1 MTFKS
6 IIDEIENNLKKIL
19 DDMSIFNVK
28 FSVEPAKPGFGDVSS
43 NVSFLLSKQLKKS
56 PKDIAEIISKKY
68 MHFSKMLVLKSEAH
82 LSGYLNFY
90 ADWTKLSQLIIS
102 ESYLDTFGDVDVGHN
117 STIVIEHTSVNP
129 NKALHIGHIRNII
142 IGDTVSRILEKANYN
157 VNVLNYIDDSGLQ
170 VADII
175 VGFKHF
181 GFSLEP
187 PNDKKFDHY
196 CGDDVYVKTTEKYDA
211 DPSLEEIRKSVLKEL
226 EDGTSE
232 TAKFADKITKRVL
245 SSQLETCWNLG
256 VFYDCLNFES
266 QIIRSGLWSKIF
278 EKLKEMNLIEFEN
291 DGKNAGCWVIRG
303 EDKEEDKVIV
313 RSNGTATYIAKDI
326 PYAAWKLGLLEDP
339 FNYEKYEKE
348 QPNSRI
354 LWQTTLDE
362 SIFPS
367 QKFTGEKVITI
378 IDSRQAR
385 LQKIITTLM
394 GKLKSVLFL
403 KLTVLCSECL
413 KKSYIPNPSGKRF
426 DECDLSAEKCP
437 NCNFI
442 GKLTSFPDPLA
453 DLMAD
458 AYAHLGYES
467 VTLSSETAKTIGLD
481 TGGKQAQMSG
491 RKGLYVNADSVYDLL
506 KEKTMEETQKRHS
519 EMDISEIETIAH
531 SVSVGTLRYEMI
543 KQDLDKIITF
553 DLTKS
558 LSLEGDTSTYI
569 QYSHARASRIL
580 EKSEYASSI
589 DVDFSLLSK
598 KSELE
603 LVKIIGLFGIN
614 VMDAANNLSPKVIAR
629 YCHDL
634 AVSFNSFYE
643 HVKVLGIGDEK
654 LEKSRL
660 CLVNSFKMT
669 LVKSLNLL
677 GITASDRM

>member
-6 IIDEIENNLKKIL
+6 IIDEIENNLNKIL
-19 DDMSIFNVK
+19 DDMSISDVK

-56 PKDIAEIISKKY
+56 PKDIAEIISEKY
-68 MHFSKMLVLKSEAH
+68 RHLSKILVLKSEAH
-82 LSGYLNFY
+82 PSGYLNFF

-181 GFSLEP
+181 GFALEP
-187 PNDKKFDHY
+187 PNGKKFDHY

-211 DPSLEEIRKSVLKEL
+211 DPSLEEIRKNVLKEL

-245 SSQLETCWNLG
+245 SGQLETCWNLG
-256 VFYDCLNFES
+256 VSYDCLNFES

-354 LWQTTLDE
+354 LWQTTLNE
-362 SIFPS
+362 NNPIS
-367 QKFTGEKVITI
+367 KNFTGEKVVTV
-378 IDSRQAR
+378 IDSRQDR
-385 LQKIITTLM
+385 LQKIITSLM
-394 GKLKSVLFL
+394 GKFKS
-403 KLTVLCSECL
+403 
-413 KKSYIPNPSGKRF
+413 
-426 DECDLSAEKCP
+426 
-437 NCNFI
+437 
-442 GKLTSFPDPLA
+442 TSDT
-453 DLMAD
+453 
-458 AYAHLGYES
+458 YVHLGYES
-467 VTLSSETAKTIGLD
+467 VTLSSDTAKTIGLD
-481 TGGKQAQMSG
+481 TDGKQAQMSG

-506 KEKTMEETQKRHS
+506 KEKTIEETQKRHS
-519 EMDISEIETIAH
+519 EMNISEIETIAH

-558 LSLEGDTSTYI
+558 LSLEGDTSPYI

-580 EKSEYASSI
+580 EKSEYAPSI
-589 DVDFSLLSK
+589 DVDFSLLSE

-603 LVKIIGLFGIN
+603 LVQIIGLFGIN

-629 YCHDL
+629 YCYDL

-677 GITASDRM
+677 GITAPDRM